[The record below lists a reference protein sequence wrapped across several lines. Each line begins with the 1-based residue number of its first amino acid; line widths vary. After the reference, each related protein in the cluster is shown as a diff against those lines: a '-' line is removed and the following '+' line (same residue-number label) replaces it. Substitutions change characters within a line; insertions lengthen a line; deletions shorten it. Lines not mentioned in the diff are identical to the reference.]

1 MTLRLELLRHGETE
15 RGGGF
20 RGRLD
25 DALTES
31 GWAQMRAA
39 VGDECRW
46 AALVSSPL
54 QRCAA
59 FAQELAAHHGLPLG
73 FEAGLQELDFG
84 QWEGI
89 SPAKLME
96 TDAQALGRFWDDPYA
111 FPPPGGEAMGDFE
124 SRVFAALE
132 RLYQAHAGSSVLVV
146 THGGVMRLFGALASG
161 LPAKRLL
168 EVVVAHGECMVLDV
182 TREGD
187 GWHIQKAQSQV
198 EP

>member
-15 RGGGF
+15 LGGGF

-25 DALTES
+25 DALTET
-31 GWAQMRAA
+31 GWAQMRSAL
-39 VGDECRW
+39 GDECRW

-59 FAQELAAHHGLPLG
+59 FAEELAARHGLPLG
-73 FEAGLQELDFG
+73 FEPGLQELDFG
-84 QWEGI
+84 QWEGL

-96 TDAQALGRFWDDPYA
+96 SDAAALEHFWNDPYA

-124 SRVFAALE
+124 ARVFAALE

-146 THGGVMRLFGALASG
+146 THGGVMRLLGALASG
-161 LPAKRLL
+161 LPARRLL
-168 EVVVAHGECMVLDV
+168 EVVVAHGECMALDV
-182 TREGD
+182 TRD
-187 GWHIQKAQSQV
+187 GAGWRIHKASN
-198 EP
+198 

>member
-25 DALTES
+25 DALTET

-39 VGDECRW
+39 VGEGCRW
-46 AALVSSPL
+46 SALVSSPL

-59 FAQELAAHHGLPLG
+59 FADELAARHGLPLSV
-73 FEAGLQELDFG
+73 EAGLRELDFG
-84 QWEGI
+84 QWEGL
-89 SPAKLME
+89 SPATLME
-96 TDAQALGRFWDDPYA
+96 SDALGLERFWNDPYA

-132 RLYQAHAGSSVLVV
+132 RLYRTHEGTTLLVV
-146 THGGVMRLFGALASG
+146 THGGVMRLLGALANG

-168 EVVVAHGECMVLDV
+168 EVVVSHGECMVLDV
-182 TREGD
+182 TREGN
-187 GWHIQKAQSQV
+187 GWRIHKAQ
-198 EP
+198 P

>member
-15 RGGGF
+15 LGGGF
-20 RGRLD
+20 RGTLD
-25 DALTES
+25 DALTDT

-39 VGDECRW
+39 LGDECRW
-46 AALVSSPL
+46 SALVSSPL

-59 FAQELAAHHGLPLG
+59 FAEEVSARHGLPLDL
-73 FEAGLQELDFG
+73 EPGLQELDFG
-84 QWEGI
+84 QWEGL

-96 TDAQALGRFWDDPYA
+96 TDAEALGRFWNDPYA
-111 FPPPGGEAMGDFE
+111 CPPPGGEAMGDFE

-168 EVVVAHGECMVLDV
+168 EVAVAHGECMVLDV
-182 TREGD
+182 TRAGEG
-187 GWHIQKAQSQV
+187 WRIHKASN
-198 EP
+198 

>member
-25 DALTES
+25 DALTET
-31 GWAQMRAA
+31 GWAQMRGAL
-39 VGDECRW
+39 GDECRW
-46 AALVSSPL
+46 SALVSSPL

-59 FAQELAAHHGLPLG
+59 FAEELAVRHGLPLG
-73 FEAGLQELDFG
+73 FEPGLQELDFG
-84 QWEGI
+84 EWEGI

-96 TDAQALGRFWDDPYA
+96 SDPVALERFWTDPYT

-132 RLYQAHAGSSVLVV
+132 RVYRAHAGSSVLVV

-168 EVVVAHGECMVLDV
+168 EVVVAHGERMALDV
-182 TREGD
+182 TRTGD
-187 GWHIQKAQSQV
+187 GWHIHTAQ
-198 EP
+198 P